1 VLGEDF
7 GTASLICENYEIAPI
22 ILNDNDG
29 SHISNEMTGVSL
41 LFTRGKRLL
50 PTRTCLVI

>member
-22 ILNDNDG
+22 ILNDSDG
-29 SHISNEMTGVSL
+29 SLISNEMTGVSL